1 VQTKEEQAEALHQEA
16 MVLSDEG
23 EIDVA
28 LKKYREALAL
38 NFSRA
43 TTHYNIGL
51 IHKYRSEWE
60 ESFRY
65 NRRAVEL
72 DHDDEASNWNL
83 AIAAT
88 ALGKWQVARSVW
100 NRLGLSVEPG
110 DTLIDGD
117 FGITPVRLNA
127 EEDAEVVWARR
138 IDPVRTRI
146 LTIPF
151 PSSGYRYGDV
161 VLNDGAAVGHRV
173 SNGKEYPVFNV
184 LALLVPSAW
193 HTFEAELHAPVPG
206 DIEALEALC
215 EGEGVKVDDW
225 TTSVRFICKQCSEG
239 TPHAEHDEDGAG
251 HWHERHRVGF
261 ASIDEAAVQ
270 KILEAWETDSRRVE
284 WLELALSGVKT
295 R

>member
-1 VQTKEEQAEALHQEA
+1 MQTKEEQAEDLHREALA
-16 MVLSDEG
+16 LSDEG
-23 EIDVA
+23 EVDAA

-38 NFSRA
+38 DFSRP

-72 DHDDEASNWNL
+72 DTDDEASNWNL

-100 NRLGLSVEPG
+100 NRLGFSVEPG
-110 DTLIDGD
+110 DTPIDGD
-117 FGITPVRLNA
+117 FGVTPVRLNA

-138 IDPVRTRI
+138 IDPVRTSI

-161 VLNDGAAVGHRV
+161 VLNDGAAVGYRV

-184 LALLVPSAW
+184 LALLAPSAW

-206 DIEALEALC
+206 DIEVLEALC

-251 HWHERHRVGF
+251 HWHERHRVGL
-261 ASIDEAAVQ
+261 ASIDESVVHR
-270 KILEAWETDSRRVE
+270 ILEAWETGSRRVE
-284 WLELALSGVKT
+284 SLDLALSGVKT

>member
-1 VQTKEEQAEALHQEA
+1 VRTKEEQAEDLHQEA
-16 MVLSDEG
+16 LALSDEG
-23 EIDVA
+23 EIDAA
-28 LKKYREALAL
+28 LKKYREALTL
-38 NFSRA
+38 DFSRP

-65 NRRAVEL
+65 NKRAVEL
-72 DHDDEASNWNL
+72 DPDDEASNWNL

-88 ALGKWQVARSVW
+88 ALGNWQVARSVW
-100 NRLGLSVEPG
+100 DRLGYSVEPG
-110 DTLIDGD
+110 DTPIEGD
-117 FGITPVRLNA
+117 FGVTPVRLNA
-127 EEDAEVVWARR
+127 DEDGEVVWARR

-146 LTIPF
+146 LSIPF

-184 LALLVPSAW
+184 LALLAPSSW

-225 TTSVRFICKQCSEG
+225 TSSVRFICKQCSEG
-239 TPHAEHDEDGAG
+239 TPHAEHDEDGDG
-251 HWHERHRVGF
+251 HWREGRHVGF
-261 ASIDEAAVQ
+261 ASIDDTAVQ
-270 KILEAWETDSRRVE
+270 RILEAWETDSRRVE
-284 WLELALSGVKT
+284 WLELALSGAKT
-295 R
+295 L